1 MILEQM
7 TEHYKSLR
15 SKMEWNYIQRLKT
28 YLYDEL
34 MSNLPVSQLDPV
46 HPLWQLHEYDPIEF
60 THMP

>member
-46 HPLWQLHEYDPIEF
+46 HP
-60 THMP
+60 